1 MMRRFSHLLALGL
14 AALLFAGCATVPAD
28 AGRTRGDPFE
38 RFNRHVFAF
47 NEGLDRA
54 VIKPAAL
61 TYQSLVPQPIRTGI
75 GNFFGNL
82 GDAWTTVNLF
92 LQAKPEAGLN
102 MGMRTAVNTVL
113 GLGGLLDV
121 AEEAGLERTSVEDL
135 GQTLGRWGVRSGPY
149 LVLPLLGP
157 STLRDTGGLLL
168 DVKDSG
174 PGLVFSENRD
184 RYAGT
189 ALQVLNTRVKLLGAE
204 RMLDEIALDKYSLLR
219 DAYLA
224 RRRSLIYDGD
234 PPEDAATPAK

>member
-1 MMRRFSHLLALGL
+1 MMRRFSGLLALGL
-14 AALLFAGCATVPAD
+14 VVLLSAGCASVPAD
-28 AGRTRGDPFE
+28 AGRTRSDPFE

-47 NEGLDRA
+47 NEGLDQA

-61 TYQSLVPQPIRTGI
+61 TYQSLVPQPVRTGI

-121 AEEAGLERTSVEDL
+121 AEEAGLERSSVEDL

-157 STLRDTGGLLL
+157 STLRDTAGLLA

-174 PGLVFSENRD
+174 PALVFSENRD
-184 RYAGT
+184 RFAGT

-204 RMLDEIALDKYSLLR
+204 RMLDEIALDKYTLLR

-234 PPEDAATPAK
+234 PPEDAAPPAK